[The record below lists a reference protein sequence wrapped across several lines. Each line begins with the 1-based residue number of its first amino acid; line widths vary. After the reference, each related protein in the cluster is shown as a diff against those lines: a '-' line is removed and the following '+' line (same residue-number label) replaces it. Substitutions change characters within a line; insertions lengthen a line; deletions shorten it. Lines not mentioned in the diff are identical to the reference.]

1 LLTDSTVKEKDKEK
15 EKEKEKE
22 KSGAVKNAGKGNILA
37 RMFGVSSVAEKIFA
51 LVQLE
56 EAEWKNMF
64 SGFPETEQL
73 VSGMCP

>member
-1 LLTDSTVKEKDKEK
+1 
-15 EKEKEKE
+15 
-22 KSGAVKNAGKGNILA
+22 
-37 RMFGVSSVAEKIFA
+37 MFGVSSVAEKIFA